1 MRANVAARL
10 AVAVLSICM
19 ASGCGFV
26 YPPPA
31 TPDIVKKQ
39 MFQAREAVAV
49 LTFAPG
55 RTSGK
60 LAGIIHGW
68 PFPEVVASRGIP
80 TGTFTYVGEFQVTA
94 RSATDAMPAAAAG
107 SRRVYFHEQENV
119 PLSSYRSFSL
129 GQLAATD
136 KISMTFTFRE
146 AHQIVAVRLDSRQA
160 SGKAFTYQGRTIA
173 PPSSRNTSEV
183 LEGEY
188 SADYG
193 GYVLS
198 NVAE

>member
-1 MRANVAARL
+1 MRVNFAARL
-10 AVAVLSICM
+10 AALVLSIGVL
-19 ASGCGFV
+19 AGCGFV

-39 MFQAREAVAV
+39 IFQAREAVAV
-49 LTFAPG
+49 LTLAPG

-60 LAGIIHGW
+60 LVGIIHGW
-68 PFPEVVASRGIP
+68 PFPEVVASQGIP
-80 TGTFTYVGEFQVTA
+80 TGTFTYVGDFQVTA
-94 RSATDAMPAAAAG
+94 RSAGDAMPAVAAG
-107 SRRVYFHEQENV
+107 TRRVYFHEQENV
-119 PLSSYRSFSL
+119 PLSSWRSFSL
-129 GQLAATD
+129 GQLAAID
-136 KISMTFTFRE
+136 NISMTFTFKE
-146 AHQIVAVRLDSRQA
+146 AHQIVAVRLDSHQV
-160 SGKAFTYQGRTIA
+160 SGKNLSYQGRTIA
-173 PPSSRNTSEV
+173 PPRERNTSAV

>member
-1 MRANVAARL
+1 VRVAARIA
-10 AVAVLSICM
+10 AVVVAISMI
-19 ASGCGFV
+19 SGCGFV

-31 TPDIVKKQ
+31 TPDVVKQ
-39 MFQAREAVAV
+39 HFFLAREPIAI

-55 RTSGK
+55 RTTGK
-60 LAGIIHGW
+60 LVGIMHGW
-68 PFPEVVASRGIP
+68 PFPKVVASQGIP

-94 RSATDAMPAAAAG
+94 RSASDAMPAVAAG
-107 SRRVYFHEQENV
+107 TRRVFFHEQQNF
-119 PLSSYRSFSL
+119 PLSSYASFAN

-136 KISMTFTFRE
+136 RISISFSFRE
-146 AHQIVAVRLDSRQA
+146 AHQIVAVRLDAHQIA
-160 SGKAFTYQGRTIA
+160 GKAFDYQGRTIA
-173 PPSSRNTSEV
+173 PPPSRDTTDL

-198 NVAE
+198 STTE